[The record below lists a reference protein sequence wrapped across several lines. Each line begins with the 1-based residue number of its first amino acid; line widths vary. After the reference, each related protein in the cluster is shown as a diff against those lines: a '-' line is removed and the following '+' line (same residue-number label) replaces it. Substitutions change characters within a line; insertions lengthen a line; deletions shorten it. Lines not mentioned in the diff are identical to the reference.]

1 MHTRRLCEKIVFT
14 YYDRKI
20 ILIKTAVLV
29 KQEGPAYLSGTS
41 EFIPRF
47 SGVHVAQSLV
57 FCVLVYRSLFSLFLL
72 DIGTFSFGH
81 YVVCSS
87 LIYGF

>member
-1 MHTRRLCEKIVFT
+1 MKQKKRLCEKIVFT

-47 SGVHVAQSLV
+47 SGV
-57 FCVLVYRSLFSLFLL
+57 
-72 DIGTFSFGH
+72 

>member
-1 MHTRRLCEKIVFT
+1 MKRAIQEVKETIGIIRSRYRRRT
-14 YYDRKI
+14 DNTMS
-20 ILIKTAVLV
+20 LIKTAVLV

-57 FCVLVYRSLFSLFLL
+57 FCVLVYRSLFSLFL
-72 DIGTFSFGH
+72 
-81 YVVCSS
+81 
-87 LIYGF
+87 